1 LEAHANSYTRS
12 LGAEAFYEKPSMLVD
27 VTSGKNGECSE
38 PFEYLC
44 TAGIGYDGPTGWGTP
59 HGVPKVKEP

>member
-1 LEAHANSYTRS
+1 
-12 LGAEAFYEKPSMLVD
+12 MLVD

-38 PFEYLC
+38 PFDYLC